1 MRFETNKDLD
11 RELNCIEL
19 FCNTFKLTYSKLNE
33 NDIDFS
39 LYKDE
44 KLIAYAEVKGR
55 NRNVLEAYPLPI
67 ACRKLVKLQDK
78 KINPI
83 IIWDCY
89 DGIIYGRI
97 EQIEGKIKVGGRK
110 PRDQSTNDI
119 ELMAY
124 YDKQLTLKELFKQIR
139 LIYQR

>member
-19 FCNTFKLTYSKLNE
+19 FCNTFKLTYSKLTD

-124 YDKQLTLKELFKQIR
+124 FEKQLALKELFKQ
-139 LIYQR
+139 

>member
-1 MRFETNKDLD
+1 MRFETKKDLD
-11 RELNCIEL
+11 KELNCIDF
-19 FCNTFKLTYSKLNE
+19 FCDTFDITFEKLGE

-39 LYKDE
+39 LYKDG

-55 NRNVLEAYPLPI
+55 NRTILDAYPLPI
-67 ACRKLVKLQDK
+67 ACRKLVKLVDK
-78 KINPI
+78 KINPL

-89 DGIIYGRI
+89 DGIIYGRL
-97 EQIEGKIKVGGRK
+97 EQIEGKIKIGGRK

-124 YDKQLTLKELFKQIR
+124 FNKQSTLKELFKQ
-139 LIYQR
+139 

>member
-19 FCNTFKLTYSKLNE
+19 FCNKFKLTYSKLNE

-39 LYKDE
+39 LYKDK

-55 NRNVLEAYPLPI
+55 NRTISDAYPLPI
-67 ACRKLVKLQDK
+67 ACRKLVKLVDK
-78 KINPI
+78 KINPL

-89 DGIIYGRI
+89 DGIIYGRL
-97 EQIEGKIKVGGRK
+97 EQIEGKIKIGGRK

-124 YDKQLTLKELFKQIR
+124 YEKQSTLKEIKK
-139 LIYQR
+139 

>member
-11 RELNCIEL
+11 RELNCIDL
-19 FCNTFKLTYSKLNE
+19 FCDTFGITFEKLEK

-39 LYKDE
+39 LYKDG

-55 NRNVLEAYPLPI
+55 NKNVLEAYPLPI
-67 ACRKLVKLQDK
+67 ACRKLVKLVDK
-78 KINPI
+78 KINPL

-97 EQIEGKIKVGGRK
+97 EQIEGKIKIGGRK

-124 YDKQLTLKELFKQIR
+124 YEKQSTLKELFKQ
-139 LIYQR
+139 

>member
-19 FCNTFKLTYSKLNE
+19 FCNTFKLTYSKLTD

-39 LYKDE
+39 LYKDG

-124 YDKQLTLKELFKQIR
+124 YDKQLTLKELFKQ
-139 LIYQR
+139 

>member
-11 RELNCIEL
+11 RELNCINL
-19 FCNTFKLTYSKLNE
+19 FCHTFDITFEKLTE
-33 NDIDFS
+33 NDVDFS
-39 LYKDE
+39 LYKDG

-55 NRNVLEAYPLPI
+55 NRTVLDAYPLPI

-124 YDKQLTLKELFKQIR
+124 FDKQPTLKELFKQ
-139 LIYQR
+139 

>member
-11 RELNCIEL
+11 RELNCIDL
-19 FCNTFKLTYSKLNE
+19 FCDTFGITFEKLNE

-55 NRNVLEAYPLPI
+55 NRTILDAYPLPI
-67 ACRKLVKLQDK
+67 ACRKLVKLVDK
-78 KINPI
+78 KINPL

-89 DGIIYGRI
+89 DGIIYGRL
-97 EQIEGKIKVGGRK
+97 EQIEGKIKIGGRK

-124 YDKQLTLKELFKQIR
+124 YEKQSTLKEIKK
-139 LIYQR
+139 

>member
-11 RELNCIEL
+11 RELNCIDL
-19 FCNTFKLTYSKLNE
+19 FCDTFGITFEKLGE
-33 NDIDFS
+33 NDIDFG
-39 LYKDE
+39 LYKDG

-55 NRNVLEAYPLPI
+55 NKNVLEAYPLPI
-67 ACRKLVKLQDK
+67 ACRKLVKLVDK
-78 KINPI
+78 KINPL

-89 DGIIYGRI
+89 DGIIYGRL
-97 EQIEGKIKVGGRK
+97 EQIEGKIKIGGRK

-124 YDKQLTLKELFKQIR
+124 FDKQSTLKELFKQ
-139 LIYQR
+139 

>member
-19 FCNTFKLTYSKLNE
+19 FCNTFKLTYSKLTD

-39 LYKDE
+39 LYKDG

-124 YDKQLTLKELFKQIR
+124 YEKQLTLKELFKQ
-139 LIYQR
+139 

>member
-19 FCNTFKLTYSKLNE
+19 FCNTFKLTYSKLTD

-124 YDKQLTLKELFKQIR
+124 YEKQLTLKELFKQ
-139 LIYQR
+139 

>member
-1 MRFETNKDLD
+1 MRFETIKDLD
-11 RELNCIEL
+11 RESKCIEL
-19 FCNTFKLTYSKLNE
+19 FCNTFKLTYSKLDE
-33 NDIDFS
+33 NDIDFC
-39 LYKDE
+39 LYKDL

-55 NRNVLEAYPLPI
+55 NRTVSDAYPLPI
-67 ACRKLVKLQDK
+67 ACRKLVKLVDK
-78 KINPI
+78 KINPL

-97 EQIEGKIKVGGRK
+97 EQIEGKIKMGGRK

-124 YDKQLTLKELFKQIR
+124 FDKQSTLKELFKQ
-139 LIYQR
+139 

>member
-11 RELNCIEL
+11 RELNCIDL
-19 FCNTFKLTYSKLNE
+19 FCHTFGITFEKLNE

-55 NRNVLEAYPLPI
+55 NRNISEAYPLPI

-124 YDKQLTLKELFKQIR
+124 FEKQLALKEIKK
-139 LIYQR
+139 

>member
-11 RELNCIEL
+11 RELNCIDL
-19 FCNTFKLTYSKLNE
+19 FCDTFDITFEKLGE

-39 LYKDE
+39 LYKDG

-67 ACRKLVKLQDK
+67 ACRKLVKLVDK
-78 KINPI
+78 KINPL

-89 DGIIYGRI
+89 DGIIYGRL
-97 EQIEGKIKVGGRK
+97 EQIEGKIKMGGRK

-124 YDKQLTLKELFKQIR
+124 FDKQSTLKELFKQ
-139 LIYQR
+139 

>member
-19 FCNTFKLTYSKLNE
+19 FCNTFKLTYSKLTD

-39 LYKDE
+39 LYKDG

-110 PRDQSTNDI
+110 PRDQSTNDS

-124 YDKQLTLKELFKQIR
+124 YDKQLTLKELFNQ
-139 LIYQR
+139 

>member
-11 RELNCIEL
+11 RELNCIDL
-19 FCNTFKLTYSKLNE
+19 FCDTFGITFEKLNE

-55 NRNVLEAYPLPI
+55 NRNISEAYPLPI

-124 YDKQLTLKELFKQIR
+124 FEKQLALKEIKK
-139 LIYQR
+139 

>member
-19 FCNTFKLTYSKLNE
+19 FCNTFKLTYSKLTE
-33 NDIDFS
+33 NDVDFS

-124 YDKQLTLKELFKQIR
+124 YDKQLTLKELFKQ
-139 LIYQR
+139 

>member
-124 YDKQLTLKELFKQIR
+124 YEKQSTLKELFKQ
-139 LIYQR
+139 

>member
-11 RELNCIEL
+11 RELNCIEM

-44 KLIAYAEVKGR
+44 KLISYAEVKGR
-55 NRNVLEAYPLPI
+55 NRTLLDAYPLPI

-97 EQIEGKIKVGGRK
+97 EQIEGKIKLGGRK

-124 YDKQLTLKELFKQIR
+124 YDKQLTLKELFKQ
-139 LIYQR
+139 

>member
-19 FCNTFKLTYSKLNE
+19 FCNTFDIRFEKLTE

-39 LYKDE
+39 LYKDG

-55 NRNVLEAYPLPI
+55 NRTILDAYPLPI

-110 PRDQSTNDI
+110 PRDQSFNDI
-119 ELMAY
+119 EIMAY
-124 YDKQLTLKELFKQIR
+124 FDKQSTLKELFKQ
-139 LIYQR
+139 